1 MLIDCG
7 SCALAG
13 LACGDCVVSVL
24 LGAPGEERP
33 PIPVAEVPAEHA
45 PALSVLADAGLVPPL
60 RLVPRAG

>member
-24 LGAPGEERP
+24 LGMPGQEQPASE
-33 PIPVAEVPAEHA
+33 VAEVPAEHA
-45 PALSVLADAGLVPPL
+45 SALTVLADAGLVPPL
-60 RLVPRAG
+60 RLVPKAG